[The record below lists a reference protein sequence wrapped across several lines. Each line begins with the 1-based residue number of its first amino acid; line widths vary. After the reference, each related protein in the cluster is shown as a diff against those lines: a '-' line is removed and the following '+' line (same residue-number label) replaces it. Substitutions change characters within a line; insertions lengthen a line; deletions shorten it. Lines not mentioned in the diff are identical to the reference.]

1 MVPMMMEV
9 LESAVV
15 IKGLPGCN
23 EVVPPVAAVEVL
35 ASNNGGGGME
45 LVVFIQFIAWF
56 AEVME
61 PVLALAD
68 STGGSDIAQQL
79 CWSTGTCGSN
89 GGFGPMMLMEV
100 LEPVVLVMEVLPP
113 NDSGVRLG
121 LLTGTAIN

>member
-1 MVPMMMEV
+1 MAPMMMEV

-61 PVLALAD
+61 PVLALALAAVILP
-68 STGGSDIAQQL
+68 SSCAGVLAHVAA
-79 CWSTGTCGSN
+79 
-89 GGFGPMMLMEV
+89 MED
-100 LEPVVLVMEVLPP
+100 LVQ
-113 NDSGVRLG
+113 
-121 LLTGTAIN
+121 